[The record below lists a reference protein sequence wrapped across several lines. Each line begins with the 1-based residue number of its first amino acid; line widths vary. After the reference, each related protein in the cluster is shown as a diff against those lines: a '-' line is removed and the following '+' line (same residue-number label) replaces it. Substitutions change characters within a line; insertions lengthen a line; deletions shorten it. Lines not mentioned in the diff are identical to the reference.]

1 MSSGRR
7 PAKRRRVAGGTIGQP
22 TEDDELSAAQAQA
35 NAPTATALSTRHVL
49 LSIPSL
55 TSLCIRVF
63 ADNLRKLSQKPP
75 LWDNVRSWLKALP
88 DPLAQRVF
96 AALKSTCPQLLSDDL
111 ITTYFIRAP
120 IVALDRSLPG
130 VNRRTF
136 VGIRDCSV
144 RTQIQELHLTGFDK
158 EPDTVFASI
167 ISSLPDLRV
176 LVLRGNAKVSEKTC
190 SAVAKKCPKLTVLNL
205 SYTSANPV
213 HVAPILLACPDL
225 EVLKVAGISS
235 WTDAAFAKL
244 TAACQYT
251 PSGSDFSLPKLR
263 TLKLRQTSLSD
274 NALAPFMRLCP
285 NLRRV
290 DLSFTLVRH
299 PSHLLDGKPLEKL
312 SLTST
317 KVAGN
322 ELLSTINQFPGL
334 VTLCIGALGGG
345 QASTVSIG
353 NTSAMTLDDQTL
365 RELTEILEP
374 FPLLERIDLVAN
386 TKLGLFGHGINSA
399 VGDFVRR
406 VGRRC
411 KILNLSGMP
420 LIRSSDLE
428 GLPQESAGDGH
439 ARVEILLLNNTSVD
453 DDAAPYISACDLEN
467 LAVSGT
473 KLTNSGLFPIIHV
486 SPRLQKLDL
495 TSCRGVKISDR
506 RRFFEVWEEEWEG
519 S

>member
-1 MSSGRR
+1 MHMYR
-7 PAKRRRVAGGTIGQP
+7 
-22 TEDDELSAAQAQA
+22 
-35 NAPTATALSTRHVL
+35 TR
-49 LSIPSL
+49 S
-55 TSLCIRVF
+55 
-63 ADNLRKLSQKPP
+63 
-75 LWDNVRSWLKALP
+75 
-88 DPLAQRVF
+88 
-96 AALKSTCPQLLSDDL
+96 
-111 ITTYFIRAP
+111 
-120 IVALDRSLPG
+120 
-130 VNRRTF
+130 
-136 VGIRDCSV
+136 
-144 RTQIQELHLTGFDK
+144 
-158 EPDTVFASI
+158 
-167 ISSLPDLRV
+167 
-176 LVLRGNAKVSEKTC
+176 RGNAKVSEKTC
-190 SAVAKKCPKLTVLNL
+190 SAVAKKCPKLTALNL

-235 WTDAAFAKL
+235 WVRLVVMCTVVQCITCSNPQTDAAFAKL

-411 KILNLSGMP
+411 KVSVRFCHSQCTVCMLINMQP
-420 LIRSSDLE
+420 LI
-428 GLPQESAGDGH
+428 
-439 ARVEILLLNNTSVD
+439 
-453 DDAAPYISACDLEN
+453 
-467 LAVSGT
+467 
-473 KLTNSGLFPIIHV
+473 
-486 SPRLQKLDL
+486 PR
-495 TSCRGVKISDR
+495 
-506 RRFFEVWEEEWEG
+506 
-519 S
+519 